1 MKKVWITTLLMIAL
15 LSLFAQP
22 TIPRVYVQKLVLE
35 DGTIPFI
42 TWYKDQTSPEYLF
55 RAWIW
60 ERPDEILST
69 ETHTYHHLAITQ
81 VGDGKKVPFMVV
93 SRVNLGNFPSQW
105 HAGETL
111 HLELTHKETGQKV
124 EWDVYIP
131 EGTAT
136 IMLLDTPQI
145 IPPYKEVKSE
155 KIIPKT
161 DNSSDKPKENNSS
174 CSNCPHCH

>member
-1 MKKVWITTLLMIAL
+1 MKKVWITTLLMLAL

-35 DGTIPFI
+35 DGTNPFI

-161 DNSSDKPKENNSS
+161 DNNSEKSKESNSS

>member
-1 MKKVWITTLLMIAL
+1 MKKVWITTLLMLAL

-131 EGTAT
+131 EGAAT

-161 DNSSDKPKENNSS
+161 DNNSEKSKESNSS

>member
-1 MKKVWITTLLMIAL
+1 MKKVWITTLLMLAL

>member
-1 MKKVWITTLLMIAL
+1 M
-15 LSLFAQP
+15 
-22 TIPRVYVQKLVLE
+22 QKLVLE

-161 DNSSDKPKENNSS
+161 DNNSEKSKESNSS

>member
-1 MKKVWITTLLMIAL
+1 MKKVCITTLLMLAL

-161 DNSSDKPKENNSS
+161 DNSSEKPKENNSS
-174 CSNCPHCH
+174 CSNCSHCH

>member
-1 MKKVWITTLLMIAL
+1 MKKVWITTLLMLAL

-161 DNSSDKPKENNSS
+161 DNSSEKPKENNSS
-174 CSNCPHCH
+174 CSNCSHCH

>member
-1 MKKVWITTLLMIAL
+1 MKKVWITTLLILAL

-161 DNSSDKPKENNSS
+161 DNSSEKPKENNSS

>member
-1 MKKVWITTLLMIAL
+1 MKKVWITTLLMLAL

-124 EWDVYIP
+124 EWDIYIP

>member
-1 MKKVWITTLLMIAL
+1 MKKVWITTLLILAL

-35 DGTIPFI
+35 DGTNPFI

-81 VGDGKKVPFMVV
+81 VGDGKK
-93 SRVNLGNFPSQW
+93 
-105 HAGETL
+105 
-111 HLELTHKETGQKV
+111 ELTHKETGQKV
-124 EWDVYIP
+124 EWDIYIP